1 VTNLLANCARHAPG
15 SPVRLNAYAADER
28 VVVEVHDEGPG
39 LPPGREQEVLERG
52 TTAAATGGSGLGLH
66 VSARLLRE
74 RAGDLRVLP
83 RQPHERGFTV
93 RMELPSGGH
102 PGGAAAQE
110 RAAG

>member
-1 VTNLLANCARHAPG
+1 M
-15 SPVRLNAYAADER
+15 Y
-28 VVVEVHDEGPG
+28 DEGPG

-74 RAGDLRVLP
+74 REGDLHVLP
-83 RQPHERGFTV
+83 RQPHERGFAV
-93 RMELPSGGH
+93 RIELPSGGH

-110 RAAG
+110 QAAG